1 MTSSN
6 ERQVGGSHYAG
17 STLGEIQH
25 WDYAWLKFGRG
36 YFQGQI
42 TKYVE
47 RYHKKNGV
55 QDLQK
60 ALHFLEKLIELESQ
74 EPAVEVDCNVKV
86 GTPIC
91 RDCGSVLNTAHR
103 ESCVYRMTG
112 ASHFVDWEHCNSSVP
127 NDVGPDPSRA
137 YVNQD

>member
-17 STLGEIQH
+17 STIGEIQH

-60 ALHFLEKLIELESQ
+60 ALHFLEKLIELESEIPVGQ
-74 EPAVEVDCNVKV
+74 ITTRTEP
-86 GTPIC
+86 PRC
-91 RDCGSVLNTAHR
+91 RFCAQPFNTAHLNK
-103 ESCVYRMTG
+103 CTYRIQG
-112 ASHFVDWEHCNSSVP
+112 DAAFVDLKHCDSEEG
-127 NDVGPDPSRA
+127 GPTPG
-137 YVNQD
+137 YVSQD